1 MADVTCAWC
10 VLCCV
15 SLSLCFWYQPSS
27 PLYLGTPE
35 VNRCSGGVGGGG
47 DKGRERRDKGEI
59 THTDVLQHT
68 CEEGTLL
75 TPFCSVVPY
84 RLGKPPGAGVFVI
97 CVVFLF
103 GLEIASSSVI
113 PVFCFRSSCP
123 LGSLGGGAGVTA
135 HCAAGP
141 TSSHF
146 LFFLARIS
154 SPLLFV
160 HGFSFDKYTIKLA

>member
-1 MADVTCAWC
+1 MLRVPGVCSAVC
-10 VLCCV
+10 LSHCV
-15 SLSLCFWYQPSS
+15 SGTSPPHPSTWAH
-27 PLYLGTPE
+27 LRLIGALVE
-35 VNRCSGGVGGGG
+35 WGGGG
-47 DKGRERRDKGEI
+47 DKGRVRRDKGEI

-97 CVVFLF
+97 FVVFLF